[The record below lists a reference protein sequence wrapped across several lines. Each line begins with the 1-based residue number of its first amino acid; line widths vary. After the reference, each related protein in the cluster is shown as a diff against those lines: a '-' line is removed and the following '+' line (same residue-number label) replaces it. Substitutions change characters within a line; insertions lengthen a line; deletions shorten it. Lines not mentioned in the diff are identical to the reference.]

1 MASEVRE
8 GTAFPPLPL
17 EEWEDTKE
25 ALHRYVEIAG
35 KVKLGYSPFRNH
47 WWHVPLYVS
56 TRGLTTG
63 PIPYGHVTFDI
74 SFGLLDNRLVVST
87 SEGEGFAFAL
97 DDLPVAEFHRKLFD
111 GLRFLGLDLSINVT
125 PFDLDDEQTLAEN
138 TFHCVCDREYA
149 GRYWRV
155 LAQVDQIMEAFAGR
169 YRETRC
175 VAP

>member
-1 MASEVRE
+1 VR
-8 GTAFPPLPL
+8 
-17 EEWEDTKE
+17 
-25 ALHRYVEIAG
+25 
-35 KVKLGYSPFRNH
+35 LGYSPFRNH
-47 WWHVPLYVS
+47 WWQVPLYVS

-87 SEGEGFAFAL
+87 SEGEGFVFAL